1 MKSVLITG
9 GSGAF
14 GTAFVKHLLHLPPGP
29 KIGHYARP
37 QRIAIFSRGEHRQ
50 AAMARELGEDD
61 RLRFFI
67 GDVRDRDRLRRAM
80 EDIEVVIHAAALK
93 RIEVGQYNPL
103 EVMKTNILGTANV
116 VEAAT
121 DAKVSRCV
129 LVSSDKAYQPISP
142 YGTSKAFAES
152 LFLAANNTHGNF
164 GPRFAVVRYGN
175 VWGSTGSV
183 VPLWKA
189 ILTTN
194 DTVPV
199 TDPECTRFYM
209 TMWEAVSLVFLTAQ
223 TMDGG
228 ELKIPTLPAYR
239 LGDLAEALGA
249 KMQIMGLP
257 AWEKRHEAMGPG
269 NASETARRMSV
280 AELREVLKCAF

>member
-1 MKSVLITG
+1 MRSVLITG

-14 GTAFVKHLLHLPPGP
+14 GTAFVRHLLHLPHGP
-29 KIGHYARP
+29 ELGHYARP
-37 QRIAIFSRGEHRQ
+37 KRIVVFSRGEHRQ
-50 AAMARELGEDD
+50 AQMARALGEDE

-103 EVMKTNILGTANV
+103 EVMKTNIVGTANV

-152 LFLAANNTHGNF
+152 LFLAANNTHGNY
-164 GPRFAVVRYGN
+164 GPKFAVVRYGN

-183 VPLWKA
+183 VPLWKSMLA
-189 ILTTN
+189 DGATF
-194 DTVPV
+194 VPV

-209 TMWEAVSLVFLTAQ
+209 TMDEAVALVFLTAE
-223 TMDGG
+223 TMTGG
-228 ELKIPTLPAYR
+228 EIKIPTLPAYR
-239 LGDLAEALGA
+239 LGDLAEAMGA
-249 KMQIMGLP
+249 QMHVMGLP
-257 AWEKRHEAMGPG
+257 AWEKRHESMDDG
-269 NASETARRMSV
+269 NSSDTARRMSV
-280 AELREVLKCAF
+280 AELREVLR